1 MASPKFLAGIDLV
14 KSQLKNAVLHVI
26 AGDASSPVDGLVWYN
41 SSTFKF
47 RGRANGANVTFV
59 NDGGDLSAGSVAN
72 TALATNPL
80 VRTNHSGTQA
90 ASTISDLA
98 SVVKAYRLDEF
109 AAPNT
114 SVAMGSQKITGLA
127 TPTAASDAA
136 TKGYV
141 DTAVTGLSWKT
152 AVRVATTANG
162 TLATAF
168 ENGDVVDGVT
178 LVTGDRILLKDQTTG
193 GERGIYTVNATG
205 APTRATDNDSAAE
218 MLGAAVMVQEG
229 TANGNT
235 QWIQTVDGAITIGT
249 TSTTWTQFGGGSA
262 YTGGA
267 GLTLTGNDFAVG
279 QGTGIVV
286 NANDVAVDPTYVVR
300 KYAANIGNGAL
311 TSITVNHALNTTD
324 VTFSI
329 KTVSDGSIV
338 YADVTVVDANNISVT
353 FDVAPTTNQYRVVV
367 HG

>member
-1 MASPKFLAGIDLV
+1 MSKKFLSGIDLAGTQIV
-14 KSQLKNAVLHVI
+14 NILLHII
-26 AGDASSPVDGLVWYN
+26 AGDAGSPADGQVWYN
-41 SSTFKF
+41 STTDKF
-47 RGRANGANVTFV
+47 RGRANGVNVTFV
-59 NDGGDLSAGSVAN
+59 NDGGDLTAGSVAN

-80 VRTNHSGTQA
+80 ARANHTGTQTASSISDFDTQVRTS
-90 ASTISDLA
+90 
-98 SVVKAYRLDEF
+98 RLDQM
-109 AAPNT
+109 AAPTADVSLNT
-114 SVAMGSQKITGLA
+114 RKITGLG
-127 TPTAASDAA
+127 TPTAATDAA

-193 GERGIYTVNATG
+193 GERGIYVVNVSG
-205 APTRATDNDSAAE
+205 APTRATDNDSGAE

-229 TANGNT
+229 TTNANT
-235 QWIQTVDGAITIGT
+235 QWVQTVDGTITVGT
-249 TSTTWTQFGGGSA
+249 TSTTWTQFGGGA
-262 YTGGA
+262 TYTAGN
-267 GLTLTGNDFAVG
+267 GLTLSTNDFAVG
-279 QGTGIVV
+279 QGTGIIV
-286 NANDVAVDPTYVVR
+286 NANDVAVDPAYVVR

-311 TSITVNHALNTTD
+311 TTITVNHALNTTD
-324 VTFSI
+324 ITYSI

-338 YADVTVVDANNISVT
+338 EADVIVVDANNISVT
-353 FDVAPTTNQYRVVV
+353 FAVAPTTNQYRVTV